1 MAKGYW
7 IPHLDVRNPEGYKAY
22 MAATPPAHHKYAG
35 VALVRGGTCEVVEG
49 RARSRNVLREFP
61 DYATALACYRSDEYQ
76 RAKPL
81 RLPHSECDFVIA
93 EGYEGVQP
101 PQPATAASAR
111 LRASSTHDAPS
122 TRKGYWIGHV
132 DVTDPEGYKAY
143 MAADMAPF
151 GKFGGRFL
159 VRGGA
164 REVVEGKVR
173 ARTVV
178 LEFPS
183 YAAALA
189 CHRSADY
196 QAAAALR
203 KGKAEI
209 DLFVIE
215 GYDGPQT

>member
-1 MAKGYW
+1 M
-7 IPHLDVRNPEGYKAY
+7 HNDEGYKAY
-22 MAATPPAHHKYAG
+22 AAANPAIFREYGGRFVVRAG
-35 VALVRGGTCEVVEG
+35 KFECAEG
-49 RARSRNVLREFP
+49 ASRSRHVVIEFP
-61 DYATALACYRSDEYQ
+61 DYAAAVACYRSPEYQ

-93 EGYEGVQP
+93 EGYDGVQ
-101 PQPATAASAR
+101 PQPATPPAEAA
-111 LRASSTHDAPS
+111 
-122 TRKGYWIGHV
+122 RKGYWIAHI

-143 MAADMAPF
+143 MAADMAPL

-159 VRGGA
+159 VRGGS

-183 YAAALA
+183 YVAALA
-189 CHRSADY
+189 CYRSSDY

-203 KGKAEI
+203 KGKAEF

>member
-1 MAKGYW
+1 MPKGYW

-35 VALVRGGTCEVVEG
+35 VALVRGGACEVVEG

-61 DYATALACYRSDEYQ
+61 DYATALACYRSPEYQ
-76 RAKPL
+76 SAKPL
-81 RLPHSECDFVIA
+81 RLPHSDCDFVIA

-101 PQPATAASAR
+101 PRPTTAPAAAA
-111 LRASSTHDAPS
+111 
-122 TRKGYWIGHV
+122 RKGYWIGHV

-143 MAADMAPF
+143 MAADMVPF

-178 LEFPS
+178 IEFPS

-189 CHRSADY
+189 CYRSPDY
-196 QAAAALR
+196 QAAATLR

-209 DLFVIE
+209 DLFIVE